1 MPRSVTHRGFR
12 LSSLLW
18 ILVAVAAALVALCW
32 PSLRLRRALAQPFPD
47 AWRAIVARNLP
58 PFAALNAGQQQS
70 LLQRVRQFL
79 LEKRFFGC
87 DGFAIT
93 DEVRLTIAANAAL
106 LLLNR
111 PGPLFPGLD
120 YVLVYPAEFLVDV
133 VEVDEAGVEH
143 RDERQ
148 ARAGESW
155 NQGKIILSWRDIA
168 WDVGHWG
175 DGQNVVLHEL
185 AHQLDEMYGG
195 VDGIPRLAD
204 AAQHRSWEQLLRAE
218 FDFHCAVVERA
229 DSGLGE
235 EPFFDPYGASG
246 PHEFF
251 AVITEAFFEQPEAF
265 SAGHVQLYEAL
276 THFYGVDPRA
286 WQLAARVSRWPGR
299 S

>member
-1 MPRSVTHRGFR
+1 MSP
-12 LSSLLW
+12 LLW
-18 ILVAVAAALVALCW
+18 IFVVAAVALAVIGW
-32 PSLRLRRALAQPFPD
+32 PSFRLRRALARPFPEP
-47 AWRAIVARNLP
+47 WRLIVERNLP
-58 PFAALNAGQQQS
+58 PFAALSVKQQQR
-70 LLQRVRQFL
+70 LLQLVRQFL

-87 DGFAIT
+87 DGFVIT

-143 RDERQ
+143 RDARQ

-155 NQGKIILSWRDIA
+155 QQGKIILSWRDIV
-168 WDVGHWG
+168 WDIGHWD

-204 AAQHRSWEQLLRAE
+204 MSLHRSWEQLLRAE
-218 FDFHCAVVERA
+218 YAFHCAAVQRA

-235 EPFFDPYGASG
+235 EPFLDPYGASG

-251 AVITEAFFEQPEAF
+251 AVITEAFFEQPERF
-265 SAGHVQLYEAL
+265 SAGHAQLYDAL
-276 THFYGVDPRA
+276 MNFYGLDPRV
-286 WQLAARVSRWPGR
+286 WQLAVRVPRWPGR
-299 S
+299 RA